1 MATLAAWPCLL
12 REEPRRQLVCTRG
25 GPAPPLGPIS
35 QPQAPQD
42 HSPQLPSWG
51 VGRGPAPPPSCACS
65 ICREGHPRGA
75 RGGKLGLG
83 GGGGEEGS
91 PSALL
96 PVTGISPLGHFQH
109 QELVPQTQRQ
119 KSSRFQGP
127 TGRLGVGGALGRRYG
142 GGRALSSITEGD
154 CDRKMQKKCEPR
166 VRQTLKLPQGHLRL
180 GQMEKTPCS
189 RRKQSRKA
197 ISLQVSEFITLT

>member
-25 GPAPPLGPIS
+25 GPAPPSGPIS

-75 RGGKLGLG
+75 RGGKLGVG
-83 GGGGEEGS
+83 GWGRGR
-91 PSALL
+91 
-96 PVTGISPLGHFQH
+96 
-109 QELVPQTQRQ
+109 VPQCPASCHWDQPPGTFPARGAGATDTEAEKQQ
-119 KSSRFQGP
+119 VSGP
-127 TGRLGVGGALGRRYG
+127 RGETGHGGHAGQEIQ

-154 CDRKMQKKCEPR
+154 FVTERWRNVNP
-166 VRQTLKLPQGHLRL
+166 V
-180 GQMEKTPCS
+180 
-189 RRKQSRKA
+189 
-197 ISLQVSEFITLT
+197 